1 MAERIISFLE
11 NLKERQLV
19 LSLLGIAFGLR
30 LYAVL
35 MAKGIAYD
43 SAAYGFMARD
53 FLKGDF
59 IKGLSSTWFHP
70 LYPILISLIS
80 PDATHVEIAGR
91 FISLFWG
98 TFTLIPLYYLV
109 KGAMGQ
115 KEAIFTALFYTFH
128 PYLVTY
134 SGMLLTE
141 ATYWGLLVLSVY
153 FFWTGL
159 KKENIWRM
167 ALSGSFL
174 GLAYLTRPE
183 GIGYILVY
191 LGWIVAHGVLK
202 KKWLKQFVLMGVLIP
217 CTFILVVPYV
227 IYIHQ
232 ETGQWLISK
241 KFAGIQSQ
249 LLRRGAGKADS
260 PKVIEQ
266 VKPEKNNSR
275 IIMII
280 QNMVKGL
287 PRVSYSYVMAYHFSL
302 WPFLIF
308 GLIRVRQK
316 IIPYELFIAS
326 LVLFHLLSLSTFDPS
341 MLNPY
346 TRFSVP
352 VISLSLLW
360 AGAGVL
366 EMKRRLA
373 RFSFLKPEK
382 GVGWILVLALLI
394 QLPQSFTPERVHRAH
409 QKEIGHWLM
418 KSTPD
423 HAIIMS
429 NSPIETFYAERE
441 FIPLPQGIPAAGN
454 PGTSY
459 GEIIRYARQWA
470 VRFILVNQDTPVTNP
485 DFIPSIK
492 KSDLKEFYRYQE
504 GGKKFT
510 IVYEV
515 VS

>member
-1 MAERIISFLE
+1 MAEKIFSFLT
-11 NLKERQLV
+11 NSKEKKLII
-19 LSLLGIAFGLR
+19 LFLGIAFGLR

-35 MAKGIAYD
+35 MAKGIAID
-43 SAAYGFMARD
+43 SAVYGFMARD
-53 FLKGDF
+53 FLKGNF
-59 IKGLSSTWFHP
+59 IKGLSPTLHP
-70 LYPILISLIS
+70 LYPALISLIT
-80 PDATHVEIAGR
+80 PDAAHVEIAGR

-109 KGAMGQ
+109 KGAIGQ

-159 KKENIWRM
+159 KEEKVWRI

-191 LGWIVAHGVLK
+191 LGWIVADGVLK
-202 KKWLKQFVLMGVLIP
+202 KKWFKKLVLMGVLIP
-217 CTFILVVPYV
+217 SAFVFVVPYV

-241 KFAGIQSQ
+241 KFTEIQSQ
-249 LLRRGAGKADS
+249 LLQRGVGEADS
-260 PKVIEQ
+260 LKVIEQ
-266 VKPEKNNSR
+266 VKPEKNDSK
-275 IIMII
+275 IMMII
-280 QNMVKGL
+280 KNMVKYL
-287 PRVSYSYVMAYHFSL
+287 PPVSYYYVMAYHFSL

-316 IIPYELFIAS
+316 VIPYELFIAS
-326 LVLFHLLSLSTFDPS
+326 LVLFHLLSLSTFNPS
-341 MLNPY
+341 TL
-346 TRFSVP
+346 RFSVP
-352 VISLSLLW
+352 VVSLSLLW
-360 AGAGVL
+360 AATGVF
-366 EMKRRLA
+366 EIKRRLE
-373 RFSFLKPEK
+373 RFSVLNPEK
-382 GVGWILVLALLI
+382 GIAWLIIIALLI
-394 QLPQSFTPERVHRAH
+394 QLPQSFTPERVHRAY
-409 QKEIGHWLM
+409 QKAIGHWL
-418 KSTPD
+418 KKNTPD
-423 HAIIMS
+423 QAIIMS

-441 FIPLPQGIPAAGN
+441 FILLPQGIQAAGK

-459 GEIIRYARQWA
+459 EEIIRYARQRA
-470 VRFILVNQDTPVTNP
+470 VRFILVDQDTPGVNP

-492 KSDLKEFYRYQE
+492 GSDLKEFYRYQVGE
-504 GGKKFT
+504 KKFT

-515 VS
+515 IS